1 MAEPPLYRRGLRGYE
16 PDNGAA
22 LDFWNLGRPGELVQ
36 LDGKRPRNPRFHRM
50 WWAMLNLMAQNS
62 RPAMTA
68 EQLNFMAKVATGTG
82 EWVKNPKT
90 GIPLFMP
97 GSISFAAMDQAE
109 FRRFVQRAAEA
120 LCERF
125 LPGVVTDDLLA
136 EFQELA
142 A

>member
-1 MAEPPLYRRGLRGYE
+1 
-16 PDNGAA
+16 
-22 LDFWNLGRPGELVQ
+22 
-36 LDGKRPRNPRFHRM
+36 
-50 WWAMLNLMAQNS
+50 
-62 RPAMTA
+62 MTA

-90 GIPLFMP
+90 GVPLFMP
-97 GSISFAAMDQAE
+97 GSISFASMDQVA
-109 FRRFVQRAAEA
+109 FKQFVKTAAHA

-125 LPGVVTDDLLA
+125 LPGVVPDDLLA

>member
-1 MAEPPLYRRGLRGYE
+1 MAEPALYRRGLRGYE
-16 PDNGAA
+16 PANDAA
-22 LDFWNLGRPGELVQ
+22 LEFWTAGKPNELVQ
-36 LDGKRPRNPRFHRM
+36 LDGKRPRNAQFHRL
-50 WWAMLNLMAQNS
+50 WWAMLALMSQNS
-62 RPAMTA
+62 NPPMSA

-90 GIPLFMP
+90 GVPLFMP
-97 GSISFAAMDQAE
+97 GSISFASMDQVA
-109 FRRFVQRAAEA
+109 FKRFVKTSAEA

-125 LPGVVTDDLLA
+125 LPGVVPDELLA

>member
-16 PDNGAA
+16 PDNAAA
-22 LDFWNLGRPGELVQ
+22 LDFWNLGKPGELVQ
-36 LDGKRPRNPRFHRM
+36 LDGKRPRNPQFHRL
-50 WWAMLNLMAQNS
+50 WWAMLALMAQNS

-97 GSISFAAMDQAE
+97 GSISFAAMDQSS
-109 FRRFVQRAAEA
+109 FKRFVQTATQA

-125 LPGVVTDDLLA
+125 LPGVVPDDLLA

>member
-1 MAEPPLYRRGLRGYE
+1 MAERPLYRRGLRGYE
-16 PDNGAA
+16 PDNAAA
-22 LDFWNLGRPGELVQ
+22 LDFWNAGRPGELVE
-36 LDGKRPRNPRFHRM
+36 LDGKRPRNPQFHRM

-97 GSISFAAMDQAE
+97 GSISFAAMDQVT
-109 FRRFVQRAAEA
+109 FKRFVQTAAAA

-125 LPGVVTDDLLA
+125 LPGVVRDDLLA
-136 EFQELA
+136 EFQDLA

>member
-1 MAEPPLYRRGLRGYE
+1 MAEPALYRRGLRGYE
-16 PDNGAA
+16 PANETA
-22 LDFWNLGRPGELVQ
+22 LDFWNLGKPGEMVN
-36 LDGKRPRNPRFHRM
+36 LDGKRPRNPQFHRL
-50 WWAMLNLMAQNS
+50 WWAMLALMAQNS
-62 RPAMTA
+62 SPTMTA

-82 EWVKNPKT
+82 EWVKNPRT

-109 FRRFVQRAAEA
+109 FKRFVKQAATA

-125 LPGVVTDDLLA
+125 LPGVVPDELLG
-136 EFQELA
+136 EFHELA

>member
-1 MAEPPLYRRGLRGYE
+1 MSESPLYRRGLRGYE
-16 PDNGAA
+16 PANDTAM
-22 LDFWNLGRPGELVQ
+22 DFWNLGKPGELVQ
-36 LDGKRPRNPRFHRM
+36 LDGKRPRNPQFHRL
-50 WWAMLNLMAQNS
+50 WWSMLNLMAQNS

-82 EWVKNPKT
+82 EWVMNPKT

-97 GSISFAAMDQAE
+97 GSISFAAMDQAK
-109 FRRFVQRAAEA
+109 FKQFVKVAAAA

-125 LPGVVTDDLLA
+125 LPGVVPDELLA

>member
-1 MAEPPLYRRGLRGYE
+1 MAEPALYRRGLRGYE
-16 PDNGAA
+16 PDNDAA
-22 LDFWNLGRPGELVQ
+22 REFWSLGKPGELVQ
-36 LDGKRPRNPRFHRM
+36 LDGKRPRNPQFHRL
-50 WWAMLNLMAQNS
+50 WWAMLALMAQNS
-62 RPAMTA
+62 RPSMTA

-97 GSISFAAMDQAE
+97 GSISFASMDQVQFKA
-109 FRRFVQRAAEA
+109 FVKAAAAA

-125 LPGVVTDDLLA
+125 LPGVVPDELLG
-136 EFQELA
+136 ELQELA